1 MRIEVTDTPRE
12 DDEAFVI
19 AKTRE
24 YNAAFTN
31 EDVESLCVFIRDES
45 GDIIGGLTGKTYW
58 GYLDIAYL
66 WVHAKYRGRGH
77 ATRLKAAAESEACGR
92 GCDNALV
99 DTYSFQG
106 LGFYQEL
113 GYVEFRRLA
122 GFSGAHGRHY
132 LHKRICRER

>member
-24 YNAAFTN
+24 HNAAFTS
-31 EDVESLCVFIRDES
+31 EDVKSLCVFIRDES

-58 GYLDIAYL
+58 RYLDIAYL
-66 WVHAKYRGRGH
+66 WVHAKHRGQGH
-77 ATRLKAAAESEACGR
+77 ATRLMAAAESEACER

-99 DTYSFQG
+99 DTYSFQA
-106 LGFYQEL
+106 LGFYQKL
-113 GYVEFRRLA
+113 GYVEFGRLA
-122 GFSGAHGRHY
+122 GFSDAHERHY
-132 LHKRICRER
+132 LHKRICPER